1 MASDV
6 DRVWVPAVL
15 ALVTRSCVRSLP
27 EHTRSVAGWS
37 ACTLLAGILGLSL
50 SMVPVQPSASG
61 LVLAQGPW
69 WPWAEAPR

>member
-6 DRVWVPAVL
+6 DCVWVPAVL
-15 ALVTRSCVRSLP
+15 ALVTCVRSLP

-37 ACTLLAGILGLSL
+37 ACALLGGILGLSL

-61 LVLAQGPW
+61 LVLGQGPW